1 MIVCADLHLRLD
13 VPICRNETEEE
24 WFRLQRKTVEAVM
37 RAADDKGHCQDI
49 YIAGDI
55 FHRPLNSPRLVNM
68 FLQAL
73 YCLDGDG
80 KVCVLAGNHDLQ
92 ARNPDYSGTSFGTI
106 LYSDNVDLLTS
117 QDVVPYGQEK
127 VRKGYLPLGQILFM
141 HRYVV
146 ESPNDIIP
154 GMDAITAH
162 DLLALYPDYKL
173 IVAGDNHS
181 GFLYTEN
188 GRAVLVPGAMTR
200 QSANAIDKMP
210 FMYYIDDHLNIE
222 PIALPDCEAILSR
235 EHLDKANER
244 EGRMTAF
251 IEALKERGEVTLDF
265 EENVAMALLRN
276 KLKGETETMVKEL
289 VYG

>member
-13 VPICRNETEEE
+13 VPVCRNETEEE
-24 WFRLQRKTVEAVM
+24 WLELQRKTIEALM
-37 RAADDKGHCQDI
+37 RAADDKGHCENI

-55 FHRPLNSPRLVNM
+55 FHRPVSPPRLVNM
-68 FLQAL
+68 FLQTL
-73 YCLDGDG
+73 YALDGDG
-80 KVCVLAGNHDLQ
+80 LVLVMAGNHDLQ
-92 ARNPDYSGTSFGTI
+92 ARNPDHSSTAYGTI
-106 LYSDNVDLLTS
+106 LYSENVHALT
-117 QDVVPYGQEK
+117 DYDTVPYGQEQIEE
-127 VRKGYLPLGQILFM
+127 GYKNDKNILFM

-146 ESPNDIIP
+146 ESPADIIP

-181 GFLYTEN
+181 GFIYEEN
-188 GRAVLVPGAMTR
+188 GRKVLVPGAMTR

-276 KLKGETETMVKEL
+276 KLKEETEVMVKEL